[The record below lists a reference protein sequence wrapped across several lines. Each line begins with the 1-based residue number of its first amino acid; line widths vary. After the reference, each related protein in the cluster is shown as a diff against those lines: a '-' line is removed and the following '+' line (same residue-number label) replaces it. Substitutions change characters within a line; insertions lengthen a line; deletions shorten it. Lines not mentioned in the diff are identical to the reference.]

1 VDVAHAEQGADV
13 GVVRLSGE
21 RIDEKNAASMPPV
34 AASAAIWASPPCGPG
49 SSSSTSR
56 PTLSRM
62 SRAV

>member
-34 AASAAIWASPPCGPG
+34 AASAAI
-49 SSSSTSR
+49 
-56 PTLSRM
+56 
-62 SRAV
+62 